1 MVAIRKLFG
10 AAVIKLRP
18 GMSAQAAAL
27 SVHTEFDT
35 DCNGIIDRTEFGV
48 MVSKVLAMRVASDV
62 EALLWASCRRH
73 KTFAKWVVG
82 GGTSDDPSKRIIDR
96 AEFGELISQVLA
108 MRMPAYVEELLW
120 ASFCRHKTFAKWVRE
135 EKANEPD
142 SRPQPGVVHC
152 WGNHD
157 GAAQKGLNA
166 RPDPAAGSG
175 ARPRPRP
182 PSVST
187 TTVNLTA
194 AAAQLTGPTRDPV
207 PNGTGLL
214 TVPNGTGLLTAPTWA
229 SSRTPPATS
238 PTRTRRLL
246 ASQAT
251 APQSFSGAAGGASGM
266 SEAAREYLLTK
277 SLTPIQS
284 TRQLQADNPA
294 RGRRQQPDAHAAEVR
309 KRQQVVKAQ
318 QAPQTV
324 VRVRAL
330 APATTSATSISLMT
344 IASSPVVRRTRP
356 RPRPGQSPKSA
367 LKQAE

>member
-1 MVAIRKLFG
+1 VVAIRKLFG

-62 EALLWASCRRH
+62 EALLWASCCRH

-82 GGTSDDPSKRIIDR
+82 GSTSDDPSKRIIDR
-96 AEFGELISQVLA
+96 VEFGELISQVLA

-214 TVPNGTGLLTAPTWA
+214 TAPTWA

-251 APQSFSGAAGGASGM
+251 APQPFSGAAGGASGM
-266 SEAAREYLLTK
+266 SEAAREYLLTR

-284 TRQLQADNPA
+284 TRQLQADKPA

-356 RPRPGQSPKSA
+356 RPRPGGQSPKST
-367 LKQAE
+367 QTGRMT